1 MAISRKSQDSGS
13 VSPPGGKDL
22 QEALQKGKGGES
34 SAAGMPT
41 LFEHGSAWVRAD
53 FHMHT
58 LADKEFRFSG
68 DPDYFVSEY
77 VTALKSAGIR
87 VAVVT
92 NHNKFNRDEF
102 KALAK
107 HARKHEVFLLP
118 GLELS
123 VKDGSS
129 GIHTLAVF
137 GDEWISNPEH
147 ENYVQ
152 SFLNVT
158 FAGQSNFEN
167 ENGRSNHDLNETIR
181 ELDKFGRDYFLICA
195 HVEASNGLWGGLSG
209 GRICELGKSDLFP
222 LRCLGFQKVVTH
234 DTRVKVK
241 NWLEN
246 WYPAEVEGCD
256 CKSIQDIGKGKQTY
270 LKIGAFTFEAVKFAL
285 IDHVNR
291 VATKPPKI
299 KHSHITRI
307 VFEGDKLNGR
317 VINLSPELNTFI
329 GIRGSGKSTILEAI
343 RFALDVSFGKNAAD
357 REYKEG
363 SIKHALASGGK
374 VTLTA
379 VDRHGSEYEV
389 RRIVGE
395 QPDVYVGGKLQPGIN
410 IRETVLH
417 KPIYFGQ
424 KDLSNTGQGF
434 ETDLV
439 EKLVGEKLVDV
450 RHSIAVQRQAVVELT
465 RRLQKLSDVGEK
477 QKEYQAKKQ
486 DAEFRLKVFKQ
497 HGVEEKLQ
505 KQVMFEQDARAVKDL
520 SDFISGYVQ
529 ELDDFIA
536 RYADEFAARRKYAS
550 KQNAAFFTQ
559 VFEAFDRI
567 SRGFADINK
576 VATLSKAGATELKS
590 KVKEFA
596 ALKNALKEEFAEIAR
611 KLSEELKSSGV
622 TAIEPDEFL
631 KLRKTIENATQLLAA
646 LAKEREQQA
655 TLRTQ
660 LLAALTEL
668 NDLWHQEF
676 KLIKEQLDFINQQET
691 ALQIEIDYKGDKAAF
706 LRYLKDLFRG
716 SKLRETTLNELVT
729 SFADGAAMYR
739 EFDKVKSMVG
749 ASAATVEEYVQQNLS
764 ALLTWQ
770 VPNSYVIKYHG
781 KQLKQHSLG
790 QRASALILFVL
801 SQRDND
807 VVIIDQPEDD
817 LDNQTIYEDVIKLVR
832 KLKPDIQF
840 IFATHNPNIPV
851 LGDAEQI
858 IACAYT
864 SDSIET
870 TVGSIDS
877 PPLQDAIVSIM
888 EGGSEAFRR
897 RKEIYQIW
905 KRQNS

>member
-1 MAISRKSQDSGS
+1 MPSADKMQGLQSLPKS
-13 VSPPGGKDL
+13 
-22 QEALQKGKGGES
+22 KGAGATAT
-34 SAAGMPT
+34 SAPT
-41 LFEHGSAWVRAD
+41 LFDHGSVWVRAD

-58 LADKEFRFSG
+58 VADKEFRYSG
-68 DPDYFVSEY
+68 DPNYFVTEY
-77 VTALKSAGIR
+77 VTALATAGIH
-87 VAVVT
+87 VGVIT
-92 NHNKFNRDEF
+92 NHNKFDRDEF

-107 HARKHEVFLLP
+107 QGRKQEVYLLP

-123 VKDGSS
+123 VKDGAN
-129 GIHTLAVF
+129 GIHTLVIF
-137 GDEWISNPEH
+137 SDEWIANPEN
-147 ENYVQ
+147 ENYIQ

-167 ENGRSNHDLNETIR
+167 ENGRSNHDLQETIR
-181 ELDKFGRDYFLICA
+181 ELNKYDRDYFLICA
-195 HVEASNGLWGGLSG
+195 HVEANNGLWGGLGG
-209 GRICELGKSDLFP
+209 GRIIELGKSELF
-222 LRCLGFQKVVTH
+222 LSRCLGFQKVSTH
-234 DTRVKVK
+234 DDRVKVK
-241 NWLEN
+241 GWLDD

-256 CKSIQDIGKGKQTY
+256 CKSIQDIGKGKQTH

-285 IDHVNR
+285 IDHPNR
-291 VATKPPKI
+291 VASAPPKI
-299 KHSHITRI
+299 EHSHLKRI
-307 VFEGDKLNGR
+307 AFEGDKLNGR

-343 RFALDVSFGKNAAD
+343 RFALDVNFGKNAAD

-379 VDRHGSEYEV
+379 VDRHGHEYEV

-410 IRETVLH
+410 IRETVVH

-434 ETDLV
+434 ENDLV
-439 EKLVGEKLVDV
+439 EKLVGEKLVDI
-450 RHSIAVQRQAVVELT
+450 RHTIAVQRQTVVELT

-477 QKEYQAKKQ
+477 QREYQAKKQ

-505 KQVMFEQDARAVKDL
+505 KQVLFEQDSRAVKDL
-520 SDFISGYVQ
+520 SDFISSYVQ
-529 ELDDFIA
+529 DLDDFIA

-550 KQNAAFFTQ
+550 KQNAEFFTQ
-559 VFEAFDRI
+559 VFAAFDKVAK
-567 SRGFADINK
+567 GFADINK
-576 VATLSKAGATELKS
+576 IATLSKAGTTELKG

-596 ALKNALKEEFAEIAR
+596 ALKSALKEEFAEIAR
-611 KLSEELKSSGV
+611 KLSDELKSSGV

-646 LAKEREQQA
+646 LAKETEQQA
-655 TLRTQ
+655 AIRTQ

-668 NDLWHQEF
+668 NDHWHQEF
-676 KLIKEQLDFINQQET
+676 KLIKEQLDLINQQET

-706 LRYLKDLFRG
+706 LRYVKDLFRG
-716 SKLRETTLNELVT
+716 SKLRETTLSELVT
-729 SFADGAAMYR
+729 TFADGAAMYR
-739 EFDKVKSMVG
+739 DFDRVRSAVG
-749 ASAATVEEYVQQNLS
+749 ASAITFDEYFQQNLS

-905 KRQNS
+905 KRQSF

>member
-1 MAISRKSQDSGS
+1 M
-13 VSPPGGKDL
+13 
-22 QEALQKGKGGES
+22 QKGKGEES
-34 SAAGMPT
+34 SAAGTPT

-58 LADKEFRFSG
+58 LADKEFRYSG
-68 DPDYFVSEY
+68 DPNYFMSEY
-77 VTALKSAGIR
+77 VKALKSAGIR
-87 VAVVT
+87 IAVIT
-92 NHNKFNRDEF
+92 NHNKFDRDDF

-107 HARKHEVFLLP
+107 HARKQDVFLLP

-123 VKDGSS
+123 VKDGSN
-129 GIHTLAVF
+129 GIHTLVVF
-137 GDEWISNPEH
+137 GDEWISNPEN
-147 ENYVQ
+147 EDYVR

-195 HVEASNGLWGGLSG
+195 HVETNNGLWGGLSG

-222 LRCLGFQKVVTH
+222 SRCLGFQKVSTH
-234 DTRVKVK
+234 DLRVKVK
-241 NWLEN
+241 DWLEN

-256 CKSIQDIGKGKQTY
+256 CKSIEDIGKGKQTY

-285 IDHVNR
+285 IDHANR
-291 VATKPPKI
+291 VAPKPPRI
-299 KHSHITRI
+299 EHSHITRI
-307 VFEGDKLNGR
+307 AFEGDKLNGR

-450 RHSIAVQRQAVVELT
+450 RHSIAVQRQGVVELT

-477 QKEYQAKKQ
+477 QREYQAKKQ

-505 KQVMFEQDARAVKDL
+505 KQVLFEQDARAVKDL

-536 RYADEFAARRKYAS
+536 RYAEEFAARRKYAS

-567 SRGFADINK
+567 SRGFADISK
-576 VATLSKAGATELKS
+576 VATLSKAGSTELKG

-668 NDLWHQEF
+668 NDFWHQEF

-749 ASAATVEEYVQQNLS
+749 ASAATVEEYFQQNLS

>member
-1 MAISRKSQDSGS
+1 MANSRKSQDSGS
-13 VSPPGGKDL
+13 VPPLSGKDL
-22 QEALQKGKGGES
+22 QEPLQKGKWEDS
-34 SAAGMPT
+34 SAAGTPT

-58 LADKEFRFSG
+58 LADKEFRYFG
-68 DPDYFVSEY
+68 DPNYFMSEY

-87 VAVVT
+87 VAVIT
-92 NHNKFNRDEF
+92 NHNKFDRDDF

-107 HARKHEVFLLP
+107 HARKQEVFLLP

-123 VKDGSS
+123 VKDGSN
-129 GIHTLAVF
+129 GIHTLVVF
-137 GDEWISNPEH
+137 GEEWISNPEN
-147 ENYVQ
+147 EDYVR

-195 HVEASNGLWGGLSG
+195 HVEANNGLWGGLSG

-222 LRCLGFQKVVTH
+222 SRCLGFQKVSTH
-234 DTRVKVK
+234 DLRVKVK
-241 NWLEN
+241 DWLEN

-285 IDHVNR
+285 IDHANR
-291 VATKPPKI
+291 VAPKPPRI
-299 KHSHITRI
+299 EHSHITRI
-307 VFEGDKLNGR
+307 AFEGDKLNGR

-450 RHSIAVQRQAVVELT
+450 RHSIAVQRQGVVELT

-505 KQVMFEQDARAVKDL
+505 KQVLFEQDARAVKDL

-576 VATLSKAGATELKS
+576 IATLTKAGSTELKG

-668 NDLWHQEF
+668 NDFWHQEF

-749 ASAATVEEYVQQNLS
+749 ASAATVEEYFQQNLS

-905 KRQNS
+905 KRQNF